1 MKNEILFTGRWLD
14 NTTGLYYYRAR
25 WYDAEDGRFV
35 SRDPLQVEGGDINLY
50 RYVKNSTVKNNDPMG
65 LASDCPFCVQLRIAI
80 NKLIEEIKFI
90 NGLIFKLASIFN
102 KYFSNSEKLE
112 AAIKSGETALIIITM
127 IEAGKIIHKA
137 AKGAISKAKEEM
149 IELGAKV
156 GIKIYAPKISE
167 NLSETDFGSG
177 PEAYYNAANY
187 IYNQIINLKN
197 ALNRLNEMLKL
208 TSDLY
213 KRCCE

>member
-1 MKNEILFTGRWLD
+1 
-14 NTTGLYYYRAR
+14 
-25 WYDAEDGRFV
+25 
-35 SRDPLQVEGGDINLY
+35 
-50 RYVKNSTVKNNDPMG
+50 
-65 LASDCPFCVQLRIAI
+65 
-80 NKLIEEIKFI
+80 
-90 NGLIFKLASIFN
+90 
-102 KYFSNSEKLE
+102 
-112 AAIKSGETALIIITM
+112 
-127 IEAGKIIHKA
+127 
-137 AKGAISKAKEEM
+137 M